1 MKQKIWMINHYA
13 VPPQL
18 PGGTRHYE
26 FAKQLA
32 ARGYAVI
39 IWLSVFHHGL
49 RQYIDKKLI
58 NNIEGSLPERLYLRW
73 IWSSAYSGN
82 NWRRV
87 INMFLFA
94 LIVLCRGLFAPRP
107 DTIIASSPH
116 LPAAL
121 TGWVLSKIRRSRF
134 ILEIRDLWPDGMVV
148 LGLRVNS
155 PVYQVLYRLAHFLYR
170 RSPRIIVLTEGLRDA
185 LVRQG
190 VDQEKIIFLP
200 NGISMDYL
208 NGAEAREITR
218 RELGFGNKFICLYAG
233 AHGPNNALETIVEAA
248 GLLKKHEEMQFVL
261 LGDGSE
267 KKKLQAKARE
277 MQLTNLIFLDPV
289 PKNRVLQVLYAADA
303 AVLSIK
309 NLPISRGVRPNKLFD
324 YLAAGRPIICAGY
337 GESRTLVE
345 ELGVGVCARPEDPA
359 DLACAVARLYA
370 AREKLS
376 ARAAEIGPAYVA
388 EHASREIM
396 TDLLEQVI
404 IELEGEP
411 APALDVFVMTVHRW
425 DDPRIFHKE
434 ACSLA
439 KKYRVELHAP
449 GEGKAFR
456 RQGVR
461 VCPLPRYT
469 SRYLRPLQWWRLL
482 IRGFSTR
489 AKVIHLHDP
498 ELLPVGLLIKLLRRK
513 KLVYDVHE
521 DFAASLESK
530 PWLPPLLRP
539 ALATALGRVEKWFA
553 RRVDA
558 LVLAE
563 IYYEDLFPKNEVPRV
578 GIYNYPLPDLIPA
591 TSEPGQ
597 DHVFKL
603 IYAGGISKPRGAEQM
618 VRALALVNWQG
629 RDFRLLLIGP
639 VRPPVLREELISL
652 ATSIG
657 LAEKV
662 IITGLLPLEAV
673 YGHYAGADL
682 GLCLLHPEKNYV
694 NSLAT
699 KIFEYMAAGLPV
711 LASNFPAWT
720 ELVQKNCCGL
730 NVDPLDEIAIAKNME
745 RFLNA
750 PGMGKEMGHNGY
762 KVFIDKY
769 NWRIEEKKLW
779 LLYKNLL

>member
-1 MKQKIWMINHYA
+1 
-13 VPPQL
+13 L

-26 FAKQLA
+26 FAKQLV
-32 ARGYAVI
+32 ARGYAVT

-58 NNIEGSLPERLYLRW
+58 DSIKGSLPERLYLRW
-73 IWSSAYSGN
+73 VWSSAYSGN
-82 NWRRV
+82 DWRRV
-87 INMFLFA
+87 INIIIFA
-94 LIVLCRGLFAPRP
+94 LVLLYRGLFAPRP

-121 TGWVLSKIRRSRF
+121 TGWMLSKIKRSRF

-155 PVYQVLYRLAHFLYR
+155 PVYRVLYHLAHFLYR

-185 LVRQG
+185 LIRQG
-190 VDQEKIIFLP
+190 VDQEKIIYLP

-208 NGAEAREITR
+208 TGAEAREITR

-233 AHGPNNALETIVEAA
+233 AHGPNNALQTVVEAA
-248 GLLKKHEEMQFVL
+248 GLLKKHGEIRFVL

-267 KKKLQAKARE
+267 KEKLQAKARE
-277 MQLTNLIFLDPV
+277 MRLTNLIFLDPV
-289 PKNRVLQVLYAADA
+289 PKNRVMQVLYAADA

-337 GESRTLVE
+337 GESQKLVE
-345 ELGVGVCARPEDPA
+345 ELGLGVCARPEDPA
-359 DLACAVARLYA
+359 DLACAITRFYA

-388 EHASREIM
+388 EHASREKM
-396 TDLLEQVI
+396 TDLLERII
-404 IELEGEP
+404 IESEDGP
-411 APALDVFVMTVHRW
+411 APDILIMTVHRW
-425 DDPRIFHKE
+425 DDPRVFHKE

-449 GEGKAFR
+449 GEGKNFR
-456 RQGVR
+456 RQGVK
-461 VCPLPRYT
+461 VCSLPRYT
-469 SRYLRPLQWWRLL
+469 SRCLRPLQWWRLL
-482 IRGFSTR
+482 LRGLSTR

-498 ELLPVGLLIKLLRRK
+498 ELLPVGLLIKLLCRK

-539 ALATALGRVEKWFA
+539 ALATVLGRAEKWFA

-563 IYYEDLFPKNEVPRV
+563 MYYEELFPKNKVPSV
-578 GIYNYPLPDLIPA
+578 GIYNYPLPGLITGTGA
-591 TSEPGQ
+591 PGQ
-597 DHVFKL
+597 KQVYKM
-603 IYAGGISKPRGAEQM
+603 IYAGAISRPRGAEQM

-639 VRPPVLREELISL
+639 VRPLVLRAELISL
-652 ATSIG
+652 AASLG

-662 IITGLLPLEAV
+662 IITGLLPLEEV

-682 GLCLLHPEKNYV
+682 GLCLLHPEKNYIK
-694 NSLAT
+694 SLAT

-711 LASNFPAWT
+711 LASDFPAWT

-730 NVDPLDEIAIAKNME
+730 NVNPLDEIAIAKNIE
-745 RFLNA
+745 RFLNT
-750 PGMGKEMGHNGY
+750 PEMGKEMGHNGH
-762 KVFIDKY
+762 KVFMEKY
-769 NWRIEEKKLW
+769 NWRVEETKLW
-779 LLYKNLL
+779 LLYKKWLPK